1 MRVTPI
7 TDTGFVVGVKLLR
20 MRVLLY
26 RLTRSFT
33 QRGPVPGS
41 LGTKSMPILA
51 RYLPTLFLTA
61 ALSAA
66 PAALAAGPGASVD
79 WDKHLIT
86 ARGQGAPDLTAPNP
100 AAARIGAE
108 RAAELDAFRNLL
120 EALKGVEIKS
130 GQTVGQAM
138 SQDPALRA
146 SVEGVVRGFRVT
158 NRRYFNDGGVELTV
172 EMPLDGKVAQ
182 ALLIPEVP
190 QPTKAVNASG
200 KEIGTG
206 LVVVAKGLKLVP
218 ALAPRILDEQ
228 GHELYGPDFVEPGAL
243 RKNGIAGYL
252 SSTQAAQ
259 GNARVGSSP
268 LVVKAIRSEGSD
280 LVLSSADAARL
291 TDAQANLG
299 FLAEGK
305 VIIVTD

>member
-1 MRVTPI
+1 MHMT
-7 TDTGFVVGVKLLR
+7 
-20 MRVLLY
+20 
-26 RLTRSFT
+26 TRYAPTFF
-33 QRGPVPGS
+33 
-41 LGTKSMPILA
+41 LA
-51 RYLPTLFLTA
+51 A
-61 ALSAA
+61 ALSALTA
-66 PAALAAGPGASVD
+66 SPAFAATAAGASID

-108 RAAELDAFRNLL
+108 RAAEVDAFRNLL
-120 EALKGVEIKS
+120 EALKGVEIKN

-138 SQDPALRA
+138 AQDPALRA
-146 SVEGVVRGFRVT
+146 SVEGVVRGFHVT

-182 ALLIPEVP
+182 ILLQPEVP
-190 QPTKAVNASG
+190 QPIKAAKAGG

-206 LVVVAKGLKLVP
+206 LVVVAKGLKIVP
-218 ALAPRILDEQ
+218 ALAPRILDEL

-252 SSTQAAQ
+252 TSTEAAQ
-259 GNARVGSSP
+259 ANARVGKSP
-268 LVVKAIRSEGSD
+268 IVLKAIRSDGSD
-280 LVLSSADAARL
+280 LVLSTADAARL

-299 FLAEGK
+299 FLSEGK